1 MNVVAAAAVAAV
13 PCLLGVNG
21 DNCTSS
27 SFISALIF
35 KWILKFVTK
44 QILALICLVALASDQ
59 FLFMSVITLKVTK
72 LRTYVHDLHSNILPR
87 SLLSEYNIL
96 SSSFQ
101 HKPAVSIDIL
111 FYLGVQVSRIL
122 QFFALRGLR
131 HSL

>member
-59 FLFMSVITLKVTK
+59 FLLMSVIT
-72 LRTYVHDLHSNILPR
+72 
-87 SLLSEYNIL
+87 
-96 SSSFQ
+96 
-101 HKPAVSIDIL
+101 
-111 FYLGVQVSRIL
+111 
-122 QFFALRGLR
+122 
-131 HSL
+131 